1 MLIEE
6 LHASLNDL
14 RLQKWA
20 DLLQLQQHIE
30 LLQRVWQRLESAVAS
45 P

>member
-1 MLIEE
+1 MLIED
-6 LHASLNDL
+6 LHASLDDL

-20 DLLQLQQHIE
+20 EMLQQQIE
-30 LLQRVWQRLESAVAS
+30 TLQRVWQRLEGAVAS